1 MKKLI
6 PIYLM
11 LLLLVVSC
19 KDDNPTFTEESITIT
34 ENVVLGSDM
43 DSMYQDFKD
52 RNVNS
57 GTFYTRISFNDYSEA
72 NENII
77 GMYYTDIFNLSNY
90 SNSIINLNHYGFL
103 YPTKLTGTNR
113 LLGMNIL
120 LVSTQK
126 QLFTSNVKL
135 NAPSVLQEVNE
146 LLIKDIEN
154 LFNKKYGK
162 PIYRIKRNYYPVFH
176 IEGKQIKEYA
186 SAGAEG
192 EIVSWE
198 NDFMTIEFFK
208 GIKSYET
215 SFDPN
220 TPQYSF
226 EWIVGGEPKQV
237 IPSSANVYSYSMPYI
252 SYQLKDT
259 TVKILG
265 LEKKLNL

>member
-11 LLLLVVSC
+11 LLLLVGSC
-19 KDDNPTFTEESITIT
+19 KDDKPTFTKESITIT

-43 DSMYQDFKD
+43 DSMYKDLKD

-57 GTFYTRISFNDYSEA
+57 GTFYTRMSFNDYSEA
-72 NENII
+72 NENITC
-77 GMYYTDIFNLSNY
+77 GYYTDIFNFNKY
-90 SNSIINLNHYGFL
+90 RNSNLNHYGFL
-103 YPTKLTGTNR
+103 YPAVLAGTKR
-113 LLGMNIL
+113 LHGMNIL
-120 LVSTQK
+120 LVSTHEQF
-126 QLFTSNVKL
+126 FTSNVKL

-146 LLIKDIEN
+146 LLIKNIEN

-162 PIYRIKRNYYPVFH
+162 PISRTKTNFYPVFRL
-176 IEGKQIKEYA
+176 EGKQIKEYA

-198 NDFMTIEFFK
+198 NDFMKIEFFK
-208 GIKSYET
+208 GIKSYVS

-226 EWIVGGEPKQV
+226 EWIVNGEQKQV
-237 IPSSANVYSYSMPYI
+237 IPSSGNVYSYSMPYI